1 VAAEDQPRFTLVQ
14 RLVLAVVPRLVWAL
28 LKVVSRT
35 WRFEV
40 IAEEGV
46 IPIVFG
52 ERSPAKIFC
61 FWHQCVLPC
70 TVYFRHSRAVILISR
85 SFDGEL
91 ITRILRI
98 FGFDA
103 VRGSSSRGAREG
115 LLGLGRVIETGRTA
129 IFTADGPRG
138 PIYQTKMGP
147 IKLAQMTGAPIGCFH
162 LEPEHAWVMRSWD
175 RFLVPKPFTR
185 ICVSWAQWTLVP
197 ADLAP
202 ESFET
207 KRQELNAAIE
217 RARLRALE
225 HFNKPD
231 PFTQPATEKARP

>member
-1 VAAEDQPRFTLVQ
+1 MAAYTKIISVAAQEKPSFTITQ
-14 RLVLAVVPRLVWAL
+14 RLVLAVLPRVVWELVSVFS
-28 LKVVSRT
+28 KT
-35 WRFEV
+35 WRFEI

-46 IPIVFG
+46 TPVPFG
-52 ERSPAKIFC
+52 QKSPPEIFC

-70 TVYFRHSRAVILISR
+70 TAYFRHSRAVILVSQ

-91 ITRILRI
+91 ITRILKL

-115 LLGLGRVIETGRTA
+115 LLGLAHVIDTGRTA

-147 IKLAQMTGAPIGCFH
+147 IKLAQITGAPIGAFH
-162 LEPEHAWVMRSWD
+162 LEPEHAWIMRSWD

-185 ICVSWAQWTLVP
+185 ICVSWARPTYIP
-197 ADLAP
+197 ASLPAS
-202 ESFET
+202 EFEL
-207 KRQELNAAIE
+207 KRELLNAAIE
-217 RARLRALE
+217 RARIRALD
-225 HFNKPD
+225 HFGK
-231 PFTQPATEKARP
+231 RI